1 MQNKFEEYRK
11 NYPEFIYHDYE
22 LEKEEGMYTVRYF
35 FEIPGLC
42 EFTPKWSFP
51 YEREV
56 DEEVLRSLVFQ
67 LGMVESIS
75 YWKAACPPKLSVKC
89 GALTKEQ
96 ADFWKNLYFHGLGEF
111 LFVNGIEVNPEEF
124 ISIEAASDQVSVLK
138 DALPAG
144 GSLVPVG
151 GGKDSVVSLDLLKD
165 EDVVA
170 YCINPSETMRNV
182 IAKSNARLTYGAKR
196 ILDARLL
203 ELNKQGFLNGHTPF
217 SAIVAFS
224 TVIAAY
230 LTGKQYIVLSNENS
244 ANESTVLNSTVNHQY
259 SKSYEFEQDFNAYL
273 RSVVD
278 TEIFYFSFLRP
289 LTEMQISYLFSKAKQ
304 YHDVFRSCNVGS
316 KKGIW
321 CCDCAK
327 CLFVYIILSPFL
339 SDEELVGIFG
349 ENLLSK
355 ESLAEIF
362 KELAGI
368 KENKPFECVGTRREV
383 VSALYAFAGQ
393 GRSSL
398 LTDRYLNELQ
408 AEITVEEMLKEMCT
422 EHSVPE
428 AFMQKLIRSLP
439 W

>member
-1 MQNKFEEYRK
+1 MLNKFEEYRM
-11 NYPEFIYHDYE
+11 NYPEFIYRDYE
-22 LEKEEGMYTVRYF
+22 FVKEEGSYTVRYF

-51 YEREV
+51 YDREV
-56 DEEVLRSLVFQ
+56 DEEILRRLFFQ

-75 YWKAACPPKLSVKC
+75 YWKVACPPKLTVKC
-89 GALTKEQ
+89 GALTQEQ
-96 ADFWKNLYFHGLGEF
+96 TNFWKNLYFHGLGEF
-111 LFVNGIEVNPEEF
+111 LFVNDIEVSPEDF
-124 ISIEAASDQVSVLK
+124 ISIEAAGNQVNVLK
-138 DALPAG
+138 DVLPASG
-144 GSLVPVG
+144 FLVPVG

-170 YCINPSETMRNV
+170 YCINPSDTMRNV
-182 IAKSNARLTYGAKR
+182 IAKSNANLTYGAKR
-196 ILDARLL
+196 VLDAKLL
-203 ELNKQGFLNGHTPF
+203 DLNKQGFLNGHTPF

-278 TEIFYFSFLRP
+278 TDIFYFSFLRP
-289 LTEMQISYLFSKAKQ
+289 LSEIQISYLFAQAKQ

-349 ENLLSK
+349 ENLLNK
-355 ESLAEIF
+355 ESLKEIF
-362 KELAGI
+362 MELTGI

-383 VSALYAFAGQ
+383 VSALCDFMKQ
-393 GRSSL
+393 GRTSY
-398 LTDRYLNELQ
+398 LTDCYKNDLH
-408 AEITVEEMLKEMCT
+408 AEITVEEMLKEMCP

-428 AFMQKLIRSLP
+428 AFMQKLVRSLP

>member
-11 NYPEFIYHDYE
+11 KYPEFIYRDYE

-51 YEREV
+51 FEREV
-56 DEEVLRSLVFQ
+56 DEEVLRALVFQ

-96 ADFWKNLYFHGLGEF
+96 ANFWKNLYFHGLGEF

-124 ISIEAASDQVSVLK
+124 ISIEAASGQVSVLK
-138 DALPAG
+138 DVLPAG

>member
-11 NYPEFIYHDYE
+11 NYPEFIYRDYE
-22 LEKEEGMYTVRYF
+22 FVKEEGAYTVRYF

-42 EFTPKWSFP
+42 EFTPKWTFP
-51 YEREV
+51 YERDV
-56 DEEVLRSLVFQ
+56 DEEILSALFFQ

-75 YWKAACPPKLSVKC
+75 YWKAACPPRLTVKC
-89 GALTKEQ
+89 GPLSGEQ
-96 ADFWKNLYFHGLGEF
+96 IAFWKNLYFHGLGEF
-111 LFVNGIEVNPEEF
+111 LFVNGIEVSPEDLVQ
-124 ISIEAASDQVSVLK
+124 IEAADYAKGVLK
-138 DALPAG
+138 DVLPAS

-151 GGKDSVVSLDLLKD
+151 GGKDSVVSLDLLK
-165 EDVVA
+165 EEEVVA

-182 IAKSNARLTYGAKR
+182 IAKSNARSTYGAKR
-196 ILDARLL
+196 VLDAKLL
-203 ELNKQGFLNGHTPF
+203 DLNKQGFLNGHTPF

-224 TVIAAY
+224 TAIAAY

-244 ANESTVLNSTVNHQY
+244 ANESTVRNSTVNHQY

-304 YHDVFRSCNVGS
+304 YHDVFRSCNAGS

-339 SDEELVGIFG
+339 SDEELVKIFG
-349 ENLLSK
+349 ENLLNK
-355 ESLAEIF
+355 ESLGEIF
-362 KELAGI
+362 KELTGI

-383 VSALYAFAGQ
+383 VAALCEFLRQGRTSYLTDLYAK
-393 GRSSL
+393 
-398 LTDRYLNELQ
+398 ELH
-408 AEITVEEMLKEMCT
+408 AEITVEEMLKEKCP

-428 AFMQKLIRSLP
+428 MFMQKLDRSLP